1 LNHAEEVLLAHLG
14 DVDSLDYLVREGF
27 LNQEVQEIIPTQ
39 LLRQLLEWAL
49 DYYYDN
55 GRKVAPTAEAIK
67 ETWATELEQAE
78 IELDIESETDSIQ
91 WSVEQLRNNYAAWR
105 AQEFAKSFVTNV
117 VKADPTSRV
126 LVIQEGAQNLYRL
139 AQSLVSRR
147 QEMGGL
153 EGYEEAIR
161 QHQIRKEEGHV
172 TRGLTFGWN
181 LIDEH
186 TFGIHPGEIA
196 VIAAGSA
203 AGKSWIGGHA
213 ALNEWKRNRRTALFT
228 LENDLPMSFDRLVCM
243 AARVSFEAWQRGETD
258 EGGMQRVELMQEKL
272 KSFDKEPIFLMPSEQ
287 EATVVSMVRK
297 ALAEGAD
304 SIVIDQLSHVNPGKG
319 NARRERREQIASIMR
334 ELKGLVREA
343 QIPCVVLHQINREG
357 KKDVVK
363 SGRYTMEHMAESS
376 EVERSADFVF
386 TVYQSEEDRVLQQ
399 AVFDTLKFRRGTL
412 KTWEMAYRL
421 DVGDI
426 GVRRELDRAA

>member
-1 LNHAEEVLLAHLG
+1 MNHAEEVLLAHLG

-27 LNQEVQEIIPTQ
+27 LNQEVLEIIPTE
-39 LLRQLLEWAL
+39 LLRQLLEWSL

-55 GRKVAPTAEAIK
+55 GRKVAPTADAIK

-78 IELDIESETDSIQ
+78 IELDVESETDSIQ

-126 LVIQEGAQNLYRL
+126 LVIQEGAQDLYRL
-139 AQSLVSRR
+139 SQALVSRR

-153 EGYEEAIR
+153 EGYEEAMR
-161 QHQIRKEEGHV
+161 LHQLRKEEGHV
-172 TRGLTFGWN
+172 TKGLTFGWN

-196 VIAAGSA
+196 VLAAGSGV
-203 AGKSWIGGHA
+203 GKSWIGGHA
-213 ALNEWKRNRRTALFT
+213 TLQEWKKNRRTALFT

-243 AARVSFEAWQRGETD
+243 AAHVSYEKWQRGETD
-258 EGGMQRVELMQEKL
+258 EGDMQRVELMREKL
-272 KSFDKEPIFLMPSEQ
+272 KGYDKEPIFLMPTEK
-287 EATVVSMVRK
+287 EATVVAMVRK

-304 SIVIDQLSHVNPGKG
+304 SIVIDQLSHVNPG
-319 NARRERREQIASIMR
+319 RSIRERREQVATIMR
-334 ELKGLVREA
+334 DLKGLIREA
-343 QIPCVVLHQINREG
+343 EIPCLMLHQINREG

-399 AVFDTLKFRRGTL
+399 AVLDTLKFRRGTL

-421 DVGDI
+421 DIGDI
-426 GVRRELDRAA
+426 AVRRELDRAA